1 MRRKKFLAIVTTT
14 MMTFAMLCSSVGT
27 ATVNAAELE
36 TTGMELL
43 VDDTAALSVD
53 NTVDKNVVE
62 TAITLESD
70 PTISTY
76 ATGDNT
82 ELDGATVIT
91 VNSLQFD
98 KIAEEGQARWY
109 LFQTSAGKL
118 TLDLT
123 TPNSTNVDYDV
134 YLYQYDDAEGMI
146 NLIGGSENVNTAEE
160 HFAMLVEEGIY
171 FILVN
176 GYSGYDATNDYQ
188 LGVGYSS
195 TYDTAEI
202 DDTLSTSKV
211 VTTPFSVTGTIDNT
225 YDYDFIKFTLTQSG
239 AVTLSL
245 KNNGSTSNIYRMDL
259 YNGSGTAIGYLTQGQ
274 TGRAT
279 LVAGNYYIRTRATTY
294 GGDSTSTYTLTG
306 SFATAAARVNV
317 TSAGNA
323 FIDYGQ
329 GKFWRIDGSATIT
342 GTAYDSDGN
351 LIPNANIEIKVP
363 VVVGNTIKTASG
375 TTDSQGNFS
384 ITLNLGSAAG
394 QNQYDTGVSY
404 HYYDVVPI
412 YFYSNGT
419 QITSNISYIYHFA
432 YSSYH
437 PF

>member
-1 MRRKKFLAIVTTT
+1 M
-14 MMTFAMLCSSVGT
+14 
-27 ATVNAAELE
+27 
-36 TTGMELL
+36 
-43 VDDTAALSVD
+43 
-53 NTVDKNVVE
+53 
-62 TAITLESD
+62 
-70 PTISTY
+70 
-76 ATGDNT
+76 
-82 ELDGATVIT
+82 
-91 VNSLQFD
+91 
-98 KIAEEGQARWY
+98 
-109 LFQTSAGKL
+109 
-118 TLDLT
+118 
-123 TPNSTNVDYDV
+123 
-134 YLYQYDDAEGMI
+134 
-146 NLIGGSENVNTAEE
+146 
-160 HFAMLVEEGIY
+160 
-171 FILVN
+171 
-176 GYSGYDATNDYQ
+176 
-188 LGVGYSS
+188 
-195 TYDTAEI
+195 
-202 DDTLSTSKV
+202 
-211 VTTPFSVTGTIDNT
+211 
-225 YDYDFIKFTLTQSG
+225 
-239 AVTLSL
+239 
-245 KNNGSTSNIYRMDL
+245 
-259 YNGSGTAIGYLTQGQ
+259 TQGQ

-279 LVAGNYYIRTRATTY
+279 LAAGNYYIRTRATTY
-294 GGDSTSTYTLTG
+294 GGDNTSTYTLTG

-351 LIPNANIEIKVP
+351 LIPNANIEINVP

-432 YSSYH
+432 YSVYH

>member
-1 MRRKKFLAIVTTT
+1 MKRKVEVTMRRKKILAIVTTT

-53 NTVDKNVVE
+53 NTVDKNAVE

-146 NLIGGSENVNTAEE
+146 NL
-160 HFAMLVEEGIY
+160 
-171 FILVN
+171 
-176 GYSGYDATNDYQ
+176 
-188 LGVGYSS
+188 
-195 TYDTAEI
+195 
-202 DDTLSTSKV
+202 
-211 VTTPFSVTGTIDNT
+211 
-225 YDYDFIKFTLTQSG
+225 
-239 AVTLSL
+239 
-245 KNNGSTSNIYRMDL
+245 R
-259 YNGSGTAIGYLTQGQ
+259 
-274 TGRAT
+274 
-279 LVAGNYYIRTRATTY
+279 
-294 GGDSTSTYTLTG
+294 
-306 SFATAAARVNV
+306 
-317 TSAGNA
+317 
-323 FIDYGQ
+323 
-329 GKFWRIDGSATIT
+329 
-342 GTAYDSDGN
+342 
-351 LIPNANIEIKVP
+351 
-363 VVVGNTIKTASG
+363 
-375 TTDSQGNFS
+375 
-384 ITLNLGSAAG
+384 
-394 QNQYDTGVSY
+394 
-404 HYYDVVPI
+404 
-412 YFYSNGT
+412 
-419 QITSNISYIYHFA
+419 
-432 YSSYH
+432 
-437 PF
+437 